1 MFLVRALK
9 RVDFPTLGSP
19 TIPIER
25 LTGVSLRGIVGAP
38 CHDRPMPAYVVTLL
52 IGLIAGSAIGY
63 LLSALKSKDSA
74 GNQALLDDYKAQL
87 DAERGKTESAI
98 KLNAELMAVKES
110 VAKLSTQS
118 NEANR
123 IRTEAEAK
131 LNTTILEMRRA
142 SESIFDETKKIAG
155 ALSNSQTRGKF
166 GEAQLELLLQGAG
179 LREGH
184 EYTAH
189 RSTTDS
195 DSSGIPD
202 ITVSMP
208 GGSLLFIDSKFPFE
222 RFLEA
227 FGTED
232 QSQRDEYLQMHTKD
246 LLKHV
251 EALAKRGYHKSQ
263 GSPDFVVLFVPFET
277 LLSEALRLDPMFLEK
292 AFKVGVTIA
301 TPTSMMALLRTIGYI
316 FTRNKLAENADEI
329 QKVASTF
336 LKNIT
341 LLHTKIVA
349 VGKAISS
356 TSKAYEDL
364 VPTAEKTVL
373 APARRIHNL
382 GVTGDKDKL
391 AIEYPEAPGA
401 VRDLKSAELEAGDD
415 YIDVEEVDER

>member
-1 MFLVRALK
+1 MPSYIV
-9 RVDFPTLGSP
+9 TL
-19 TIPIER
+19 
-25 LTGVSLRGIVGAP
+25 IVG
-38 CHDRPMPAYVVTLL
+38 LL
-52 IGLIAGSAIGY
+52 AGGAIGY
-63 LLSALKSKDSA
+63 LLRASKSGSAVADR
-74 GNQALLDDYKAQL
+74 ALLDDYKAQL
-87 DAERGKTESAI
+87 AAEREKTETTV
-98 KLNAELMAVKES
+98 KLNAELNAVKES
-110 VAKLSTQS
+110 VQKLSTQS

-131 LNTTILEMRRA
+131 LETTINEMRRA

-155 ALSNSQTRGKF
+155 ALSNTQTRGKF

-179 LREGH
+179 LRDGH
-184 EYTAH
+184 EYS
-189 RSTTDS
+189 RQKSTTDA

-202 ITVSMP
+202 ITVKMP
-208 GGSLLFIDSKFPFE
+208 GGSSIFIDSKFPFD

-232 QSQRDEYLQMHTKD
+232 QNMRDEFLISHTKD

-251 EALAKRGYHKSQ
+251 EALAKRGYHKSA

-277 LLSEALRLDPMFLEK
+277 LLSEALRIDPNLLEK

-349 VGKAISS
+349 VGKAITS
-356 TSKAYEDL
+356 TAKAYEDL

-373 APARRIHNL
+373 SPARRIHNL
-382 GVTGDKDKL
+382 GVSGDKDKL
-391 AIEYPEAPGA
+391 AIEYPEAPA
-401 VRDLKSAELEAGDD
+401 SVRELKNNEIGGEDDFIDAEE
-415 YIDVEEVDER
+415 ISEEER

>member
-1 MFLVRALK
+1 M
-9 RVDFPTLGSP
+9 PT
-19 TIPIER
+19 
-25 LTGVSLRGIVGAP
+25 
-38 CHDRPMPAYVVTLL
+38 YVVTLL

-63 LLSALKSKDSA
+63 LFSALKSKDSA

-87 DAERGKTESAI
+87 DAERKKTETAI
-98 KLNAELMAVKES
+98 TLNAELMAVKDS
-110 VAKLSTQS
+110 VSKLTTQS

-166 GEAQLELLLQGAG
+166 GEAQLELLLQQAG

-184 EYTAH
+184 EYTAQ

-202 ITVSMP
+202 VTVSMP
-208 GGSLLFIDSKFPFE
+208 GGSQLFIDSKFPFE

-227 FGTED
+227 FGTDD
-232 QSQRDEYLQMHTKD
+232 QAQRDEYLQQHTKD

-292 AFKVGVTIA
+292 AFKVGVTVA

-382 GVTGDKDKL
+382 GVAGDKDKL
-391 AIEYPEAPGA
+391 AIEYPEAPGD
-401 VRDLKSAELEAGDD
+401 VRDLKNAELETGDD
-415 YIDVEEVDER
+415 YIDAEEVDEK